1 MDTLKNQSSLAPGTN
16 LAGEAFLPAESALA
30 MVPCRLD
37 QPADA
42 QRVPA
47 RIETALVVRRLFIFV
62 GTASLTAAG
71 GFEMYDVLKVGGVT
85 VLEGMLLA
93 FFLVLLAWIAFSF
106 MSALAGF
113 FVLLGRRPSGLP
125 IDSDGPLPDISSR
138 TAMLLPTYNEDPHHL
153 MARLRAMYESV
164 ADTGHGAR
172 FDWFLLSDTTDPD
185 IWIREELT
193 FIDLR
198 RALRGALSGP
208 LGADHLYYRH
218 RSDNTARKSGNIAEW
233 VRRFGAAYDHMI
245 VLDADSLMS
254 GDTIIRLAHAMETNP
269 TAALVQTQPVVV
281 NARTLFSRLQQFAGR
296 VYGPIIAAGNAWW
309 HGPESN
315 YWGHNAIIRVRA
327 FAQAAG
333 LPELRGRKPF
343 GGHILS
349 HDFVEAALM
358 RRAGWGIYMA
368 PTLRGSYEEVPPSIL
383 DFAARDRRW
392 CQGNLQHVAVLPAR
406 GLHWISR
413 LHLMTGIG
421 SYLTAPLWLIF
432 LVLGLLISL
441 QAHFVRPEYFPKGFS
456 LFPTWPAQDPVLAA
470 WVFGATMGL
479 LTIPK
484 LLAYLVLISWRRE
497 RVAFAGSI
505 RVFAA
510 ILLETVLAAI
520 IAPSMMI
527 FQSSAV
533 AEILLG
539 RDAGWQVQRRGD
551 GEVARGEIYRKLAAP
566 TLCGLAM
573 GLSAYAVS
581 VPLLLWMSPV
591 IVGLMLAVPIG
602 FLTSSR
608 LKTAG
613 LFATAEDKDPP
624 AVLVRANELVTSA
637 RIETTDALGQLRQD
651 PELLSHHLASLS
663 QASRPRSGPIDV
675 PLATAR
681 AKIEECE
688 SFDQAIAW
696 LDKQEIRAVLGHP
709 AILRRLLQMPDSH
722 QPARMSALRDQ

>member
-1 MDTLKNQSSLAPGTN
+1 
-16 LAGEAFLPAESALA
+16 
-30 MVPCRLD
+30 
-37 QPADA
+37 
-42 QRVPA
+42 
-47 RIETALVVRRLFIFV
+47 
-62 GTASLTAAG
+62 
-71 GFEMYDVLKVGGVT
+71 VLKVGGVT
-85 VLEGMLLA
+85 VLEAMLLA

-106 MSALAGF
+106 MSAVAGF
-113 FVLLGRRPSGLP
+113 SVLLARRRSGLP

-198 RALRGALSGP
+198 RACGGER
-208 LGADHLYYRH
+208 LYYRH

-233 VRRFGAAYDHMI
+233 VSRFGAAYEHMI
-245 VLDADSLMS
+245 VLDADSLMT
-254 GDTIIRLAHAMETNP
+254 GDTIVRLAHAMETNP
-269 TAALVQTQPVVV
+269 GAALIQTQPVVI

-327 FAQAAG
+327 FAQEAG

-358 RRAGWGIYMA
+358 RRAGWAIYMA
-368 PTLRGSYEEVPPSIL
+368 PSLGGSFEEVPPSIL

-392 CQGNLQHVAVLPAR
+392 CQGNLQHIAVLPAR
-406 GLHWISR
+406 GLHWVSR

-421 SYLTAPLWLIF
+421 SYLTAPIWLIF

-470 WVFGATMGL
+470 WVFAATMGL
-479 LTIPK
+479 LIVPK
-484 LLAYLVLISWRRE
+484 LLAYLVLISRSKE
-497 RVAFAGSI
+497 RLLFGGSI
-505 RVFAA
+505 RVLAA
-510 ILLETVLAAI
+510 ILVETVLAAI

-527 FQSSAV
+527 FQSGAV

-539 RDAGWQVQRRGD
+539 RDAGWQVQRRSD
-551 GEVARGEIYRKLAAP
+551 GEVARGEIYRKLTPP
-566 TLCGLAM
+566 TLFGLVL

-591 IVGLMLAVPIG
+591 VIGLVLALPMG
-602 FLTSSR
+602 LLTSSR
-608 LKTAG
+608 LKTAR
-613 LFATAEDKDPP
+613 LLATPEDKFPP
-624 AVLVRANELVTSA
+624 PVLIRAQELAVSA
-637 RIETTDALGQLRQD
+637 RIEVSGALQQLRQD
-651 PELLSHHLASLS
+651 AGLLNYHLASLS
-663 QASRPRSGPIDV
+663 HASGPKSGQVDV

-681 AKIEECE
+681 AKIEECT
-688 SFDQAIAW
+688 SFEEAVAW
-696 LDKQEIRAVLGHP
+696 LDRQESRAVLNNP
-709 AILRRLLQMPDSH
+709 VILRRILQMPNSH
-722 QPARMSALRDQ
+722 QSVQPSKENGLP

>member
-1 MDTLKNQSSLAPGTN
+1 MDTLNKPASVAPSADK
-16 LAGEAFLPAESALA
+16 AGEGLLPAESALA

-37 QPADA
+37 QAPEVE
-42 QRVPA
+42 RRPA
-47 RIETALVVRRLFIFV
+47 RIETALALRRLIILV
-62 GTASLTAAG
+62 GTALLTAAG
-71 GFEMYDVLKVGGVT
+71 GYEMYDVLKVGGVT
-85 VLEGMLLA
+85 LLEAMLLA

-106 MSALAGF
+106 MSAVAGF
-113 FVLLGRRPSGLP
+113 CVLSVRRPSGLH
-125 IDSDGPLPDISSR
+125 IDSDGPIPDISSR

-164 ADTGHGAR
+164 TDTGHAAC
-172 FDWFLLSDTTDPD
+172 FDWFLLSDTTDAD
-185 IWIREELT
+185 TWIREELS
-193 FIDLR
+193 FIELR
-198 RALRGALSGP
+198 RACGAER
-208 LGADHLYYRH
+208 LYYRH

-233 VRRFGAAYDHMI
+233 VSRFGAAYDYMM
-245 VLDADSLMS
+245 VLDADSLMA
-254 GDTIIRLAHAMETNP
+254 GDAIVRLVHAMEANP
-269 TAALVQTQPVVV
+269 TAALIQTQPVII
-281 NARTLFSRLQQFAGR
+281 NARSLFSRLQQFAGR

-327 FAQAAG
+327 FAQEAG

-358 RRAGWGIYMA
+358 RRAGWAIYMA
-368 PTLRGSYEEVPPSIL
+368 PSLGGSFEEVPPSIL

-392 CQGNLQHVAVLPAR
+392 CQGNLQNVAVLPAR
-406 GLHWISR
+406 GLHWVSR

-421 SYLTAPLWLIF
+421 SYLTAPIWLIF

-470 WVFGATMGL
+470 WVFAATMGL
-479 LTIPK
+479 LIVPK
-484 LLAYLVLISWRRE
+484 LLAYLVLISRSKE
-497 RVAFAGSI
+497 RVLFGGII
-505 RVFAA
+505 RVLAG
-510 ILLETVLAAI
+510 ILVETVLAAM

-527 FQSSAV
+527 FQSGAV

-539 RDAGWQVQRRGD
+539 RDAGWQVQRRSD
-551 GEVARGEIYRKLAAP
+551 GEVARGEIYRKLTAP
-566 TLCGLAM
+566 ALFGLVL

-591 IVGLMLAVPIG
+591 VIGLVLALPMG
-602 FLTSSR
+602 LLTSSR

-613 LFATAEDKDPP
+613 LLATPEDNCPP
-624 AVLVRANELVTSA
+624 PVLVRAQELAVSA
-637 RIETTDALGQLRQD
+637 RIEMTGALQQLRQD
-651 PELLSHHLASLS
+651 AGLLNYHLASLS
-663 QASRPRSGPIDV
+663 HASGPKSGQVDV

-681 AKIEECE
+681 AKIEECT
-688 SFDQAIAW
+688 SFEEAVAW
-696 LDKQEIRAVLGHP
+696 LDRQESRAILNNPV
-709 AILRRLLQMPDSH
+709 ILRRILQMPNSH
-722 QPARMSALRDQ
+722 QSAQPSKENGLP